1 MANQQQHNAAGMPVI
16 FRIGIVIVALYFFAW
31 GWDNFVQPQQAK
43 APASVS
49 AQNFLRSAIV
59 DTNARIWK

>member
-1 MANQQQHNAAGMPVI
+1 M
-16 FRIGIVIVALYFFAW
+16 FRIGIVISALYFFAW
-31 GWDNFVQPQQAK
+31 GWDNFVQPRQAN

-49 AQNFLRSAIV
+49 AQNFLREAIQ